1 MTTITERM
9 RAWRGPAL
17 LTYGF
22 RPFFFGAGVWA
33 IVSMLLW
40 LPMLNGAVT
49 LPIALDPVSW
59 HAHEF
64 LFGYLGA
71 VVAGFLLTAVPN
83 WTGRLPILGW
93 PLGGLFALWLLGRL
107 AILGSGMLSPLA
119 VALTDLAFP
128 VVLIVTIGREIVRGR
143 NWKNLIVLGMLGVFA
158 VGNAVFHWEAAQG
171 DYAAQGLGLRIGLS
185 AGVMMIAVIGGRI
198 IPSFP
203 RNWLVQRGGTVL
215 PAPPMQRFDKIALLV
230 LLIALLTWIT
240 RPETEVTG
248 YLMIVVGTAHLVRL
262 SRWAGHRTGAESLV
276 WSLHAGYAF
285 LPLGALGLGF
295 GILFPD
301 TIGMAA
307 AQHLW
312 MAGAI
317 GLMTV
322 AVMTR
327 ATLGHSGQP
336 LTAGPGTLSI
346 YLLII
351 ISVLARGAAGWMPAQ
366 SEWLHMLAGLGW
378 LGAFGTFVLVYGRY
392 HLSRKEQV

>member
-1 MTTITERM
+1 MSAPTMSGR
-9 RAWRGPAL
+9 
-17 LTYGF
+17 
-22 RPFFFGAGVWA
+22 
-33 IVSMLLW
+33 
-40 LPMLNGAVT
+40 
-49 LPIALDPVSW
+49 
-59 HAHEF
+59 
-64 LFGYLGA
+64 
-71 VVAGFLLTAVPN
+71 VA
-83 WTGRLPILGW
+83 
-93 PLGGLFALWLLGRL
+93 
-107 AILGSGMLSPLA
+107 M
-119 VALTDLAFP
+119 
-128 VVLIVTIGREIVRGR
+128 
-143 NWKNLIVLGMLGVFA
+143 
-158 VGNAVFHWEAAQG
+158 
-171 DYAAQGLGLRIGLS
+171 
-185 AGVMMIAVIGGRI
+185 
-198 IPSFP
+198 
-203 RNWLVQRGGTVL
+203 
-215 PAPPMQRFDKIALLV
+215 IALLV